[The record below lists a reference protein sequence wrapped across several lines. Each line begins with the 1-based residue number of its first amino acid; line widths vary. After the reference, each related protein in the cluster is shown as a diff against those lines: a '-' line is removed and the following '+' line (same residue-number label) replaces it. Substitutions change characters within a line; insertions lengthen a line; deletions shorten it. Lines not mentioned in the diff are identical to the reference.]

1 MPAKENIL
9 LIAESNN
16 QTKLIRKDVDNL
28 VQNIKENLKLT
39 QYEAASHTAGGVQY
53 SAGPLPD
60 SGTAAK
66 PDCTSLKSDHYPS
79 VSILTPL
86 PDYPYPDEAG
96 NSSSSF
102 KARSYVGSRTSRASP
117 YGVVPSKTSKCDC
130 IEQDKLGMAGKLA
143 GRTSWAARKRYPSMS
158 ANSSKQKQ
166 SGGPPTALNSELED
180 PLEMLH
186 ELISE
191 GNLLKEA
198 VRRLQLGLS
207 PKIQRNFYDSDE
219 DCRTPNPGVQHP
231 MNNYSDLCEL
241 GIN

>member
-9 LIAESNN
+9 LLTESNN

-39 QYEAASHTAGGVQY
+39 QYETSVQCPTMLASG
-53 SAGPLPD
+53 
-60 SGTAAK
+60 
-66 PDCTSLKSDHYPS
+66 SLADFPS
-79 VSILTPL
+79 TL
-86 PDYPYPDEAG
+86 PDYPSASDPLQ
-96 NSSSSF
+96 SF
-102 KARSYVGSRTSRASP
+102 KARSYIGSRGSRASP
-117 YGVVPSKTSKCDC
+117 YGVVPSKNSKFECEC
-130 IEQDKLGMAGKLA
+130 IESGGGNSGVK
-143 GRTSWAARKRYPSMS
+143 RTSWAARKRYPSMS
-158 ANSSKQKQ
+158 ANGKKQV
-166 SGGPPTALNSELED
+166 ELDD

-207 PKIQRNFYDSDE
+207 PKIQRNFYDSDD
-219 DCRTPNPGVQHP
+219 DCRTPPP
-231 MNNYSDLCEL
+231 PLPINNYPDLCEI

>member
-9 LIAESNN
+9 LLAESNN

-39 QYEAASHTAGGVQY
+39 QYEATSHSAASLQCSST
-53 SAGPLPD
+53 LPD
-60 SGTAAK
+60 PTSVAK
-66 PDCTSLKSDHYPS
+66 PDSLKSDHYPS

-86 PDYPYPDEAG
+86 PDYPYPNSDETG
-96 NSSSSF
+96 NSSF
-102 KARSYVGSRTSRASP
+102 KARSYIGSRTSRASP
-117 YGVVPSKTSKCDC
+117 YGIVPSKTSKCDC

-143 GRTSWAARKRYPSMS
+143 VRTSWAARKRYPSMS

-166 SGGPPTALNSELED
+166 SGGPPPAAELED

-186 ELISE
+186 DLISE

-219 DCRTPNPGVQHP
+219 DCRTPNPGVQLP
-231 MNNYSDLCEL
+231 MNNYPDLYTEL